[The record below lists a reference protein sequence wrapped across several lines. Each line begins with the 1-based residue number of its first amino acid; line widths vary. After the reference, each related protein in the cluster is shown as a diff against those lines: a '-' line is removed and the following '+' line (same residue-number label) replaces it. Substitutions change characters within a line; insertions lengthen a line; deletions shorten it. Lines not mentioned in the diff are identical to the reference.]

1 LTPLKG
7 YLYKYEAVSASY
19 ISPLCFLNNIHVKLA
34 IHFSL
39 EEKIVK
45 KYLYLSKL
53 AAQMV
58 TSTPSENRSLH
69 LYESKDKIY
78 NFGTLKTLILHVH
91 ARSIFFKGGHPT
103 KIWRKKIFFMKTL
116 SKLGALTVPKKQW
129 CGSVKFWYG
138 SGSVSLTLGSGSCSF
153 CQWLSR
159 SQQNISFLKVIQ
171 KSQNSKN

>member
-1 LTPLKG
+1 MTPFLKG

-45 KYLYLSKL
+45 NYLYLSKL

-58 TSTPSENRSLH
+58 TSTPSENLSLH
-69 LYESKDKIY
+69 LYESQNKNF
-78 NFGTLKTLILHVH
+78 NFGTLMTLILH
-91 ARSIFFKGGHPT
+91 ALLIFFKGGHPT

-116 SKLGALTVPKKQW
+116 SKLGALTDSLVCPKLSEYRK
-129 CGSVKFWYG
+129 
-138 SGSVSLTLGSGSCSF
+138 SLVTSTIVEIR
-153 CQWLSR
+153 QH
-159 SQQNISFLKVIQ
+159 
-171 KSQNSKN
+171 